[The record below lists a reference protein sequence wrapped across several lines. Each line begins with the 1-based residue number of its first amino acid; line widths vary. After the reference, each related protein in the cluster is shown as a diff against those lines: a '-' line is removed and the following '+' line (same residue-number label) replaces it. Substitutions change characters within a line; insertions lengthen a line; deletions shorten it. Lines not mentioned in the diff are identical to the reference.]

1 MVRLLRNPL
10 KHMSNGI
17 KHLFRHRAR
26 RQKGDTARLAA
37 RLAPLEEQGSTET
50 TAIDERVAAG
60 IDQEPGTIIVDR
72 NNLQV
77 PREMMEGSEKKLLG
91 MEPVALVILL
101 FMLGFIAFIAW
112 QISQMPVE

>member
-1 MVRLLRNPL
+1 
-10 KHMSNGI
+10 MSNGI
-17 KHLFRHRAR
+17 KHLFKHRAR

-37 RLAPLEEQGSTET
+37 RLAPLEEQGHRNT
-50 TAIDERVAAG
+50 TAIEERAAAG

-77 PREMMEGSEKKLLG
+77 PREMMEDREHKLLG
-91 MEPVALVILL
+91 MEPVVLVILA
-101 FMLGFIAFIAW
+101 FMLCFIAFIAW